1 MPQLAYFLLYV
12 VVRLFAL
19 LPFFVLYLLS
29 DILYLIVYKLIGYR
43 KKVVRK
49 NLKHSFPSF
58 SQQQL
63 LKIEKEFYHHFCDL
77 FVETI
82 KLSSMSTETI
92 KQRFS
97 VTNMEVV
104 EKLFAQGKSCISLLG
119 HYGNW
124 EWSAAYGLYIT
135 PPAKAL
141 FLYKQVKNQA
151 FDKLI
156 QTLRQRFSVECI
168 EKDFALRKMLQ
179 YKKQG
184 VATFTGF
191 LADQTPTARNIHY
204 WTQFMNQDT
213 PVFDGA
219 ERIARSMS
227 YALLYIDVRKIK
239 RGFYELT
246 LIPMSDD
253 VSATT
258 EFEMT
263 EQYVRLLEQT
273 IQRNPS
279 YYLWTHR
286 RWKHKRTQ
294 PTTSNI
300 E

>member
-104 EKLFAQGKSCISLLG
+104 EKLFAQGKSCISLSG

-124 EWSAAYGLYIT
+124 EWSAAYGLYIK

-179 YKKQG
+179 YKKQE
-184 VATFTGF
+184 VCW
-191 LADQTPTARNIHY
+191 Q
-204 WTQFMNQDT
+204 
-213 PVFDGA
+213 
-219 ERIARSMS
+219 
-227 YALLYIDVRKIK
+227 
-239 RGFYELT
+239 T
-246 LIPMSDD
+246 LIRMYCSTQLRMHQLHFHFRRKHLRTKLIFHQPCCS
-253 VSATT
+253 
-258 EFEMT
+258 
-263 EQYVRLLEQT
+263 LILE
-273 IQRNPS
+273 PKEV
-279 YYLWTHR
+279 LMLHL
-286 RWKHKRTQ
+286 
-294 PTTSNI
+294 
-300 E
+300 